1 MFVVSIFASLL
12 DTYPGGAGRLY
23 LLPEPRHCQV
33 GADSLSHHLTVLPDP
48 SLEPLGLT
56 FRHPSTTTTTTL
68 IELTSPPGSDS
79 RYLSLL

>member
-56 FRHPSTTTTTTL
+56 FRHPTSTSL
-68 IELTSPPGSDS
+68 IELTSSPGSDS